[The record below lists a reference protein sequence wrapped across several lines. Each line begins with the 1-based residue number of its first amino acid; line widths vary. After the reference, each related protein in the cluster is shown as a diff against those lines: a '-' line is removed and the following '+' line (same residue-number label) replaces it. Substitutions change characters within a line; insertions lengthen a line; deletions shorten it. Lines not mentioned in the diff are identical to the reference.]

1 MQKPSGDEDSTVDLD
16 EAQSSIAS
24 VNVKSE
30 EKDAAADKRR
40 KNKTLILKP
49 IQESSELD
57 CISNF
62 AYKCVF

>member
-1 MQKPSGDEDSTVDLD
+1 MQKPSGDEDSTVGLD

-24 VNVKSE
+24 VKSE
-30 EKDAAADKRR
+30 KKDAAADKRR

-49 IQESSELD
+49 IQESLEQDS
-57 CISNF
+57 ISNF

>member
-1 MQKPSGDEDSTVDLD
+1 MQKPSGDEDSSVDLD

-24 VNVKSE
+24 VKSE